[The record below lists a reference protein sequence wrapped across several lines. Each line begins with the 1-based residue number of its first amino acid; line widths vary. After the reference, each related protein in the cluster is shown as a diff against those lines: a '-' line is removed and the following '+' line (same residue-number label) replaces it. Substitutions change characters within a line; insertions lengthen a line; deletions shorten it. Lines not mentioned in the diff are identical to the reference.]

1 MDLFNLLF
9 FIWGEGVCRMRAVTH
24 TDMTIVAGLVGLM
37 IAVMFFLH
45 IPVRPQA
52 VLYPIVRQATR
63 AKINYET
70 RDLAVTET
78 EHFTIKYAPADA
90 DMVPM
95 VAEAAEDAYDP
106 VVSAMGSAPHDKT
119 LIVIYHDK
127 TELRKVFGW
136 SGDESAMGAYWGGAI
151 QLLSPRAWMQDGQS
165 TADFIHSGPM
175 VHEFT
180 HLVFDYMTNGNYPR
194 WFTEGLAQ
202 YVEYKVN
209 HYEWITPGNRLDG
222 TLYTAEELEQDFDNL
237 PNQSLAYRES
247 LAAVRYIAEVH
258 GESSLRQVISA
269 LQSGRPIDQAITQA
283 TGMSYAD
290 FDKAWRAWAVTH
302 MENEPEE

>member
-1 MDLFNLLF
+1 
-9 FIWGEGVCRMRAVTH
+9 MRAVTH
-24 TDMTIVAGLVGLM
+24 TDITLVTGLVGLM
-37 IAVMFFLH
+37 IAVMLFLH
-45 IPVRPQA
+45 IPARPQA
-52 VLYPIVRQATR
+52 LLYPIVWQAAK

-70 RDLAVTET
+70 RELAITET
-78 EHFTIKYAPADA
+78 EHFTIKYSPADA

-95 VAEAAEDAYDP
+95 VAEAAEDAYVP
-106 VVSAMGSAPHDKT
+106 VITAMGSAPKGKT

-127 TELRKVFGW
+127 AELRKAFGW

-151 QLLSPRAWMQDGQS
+151 QLLSPHAWMKDGQS
-165 TADFIHSGPM
+165 TKDFIHSGPM

-209 HYEWITPGNRLDG
+209 HYEWITPDNKLDRK
-222 TLYTAEELEQDFDNL
+222 LYTTEELEQDFDHL

-258 GESSLRQVISA
+258 GENTLQQVISA
-269 LQSGRPIDQAITQA
+269 LQSGQQLDKAITKA
-283 TGMSYAD
+283 TGMNYDD
-290 FDKAWRAWAVTH
+290 FDKAWRAWAITN
-302 MENEPEE
+302 MKNYPEE